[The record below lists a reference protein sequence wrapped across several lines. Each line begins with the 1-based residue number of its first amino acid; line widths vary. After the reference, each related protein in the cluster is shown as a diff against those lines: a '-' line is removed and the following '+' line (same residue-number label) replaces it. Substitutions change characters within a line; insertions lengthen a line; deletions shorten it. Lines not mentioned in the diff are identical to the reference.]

1 MSPTETTTY
10 ADMRTTLREVYKL
23 PTRTAERLLDTL
35 IAQYDHTGPGVI
47 DRARI
52 PVTVADLILTTV
64 GANLILTSAPDADTT
79 SDAHVPG
86 LVRDAPGDT
95 LDITPSPTIVRGS
108 DDGVLRHRLNSDS
121 ATYR

>member
-47 DRARI
+47 DRACI

-64 GANLILTSAPDADTT
+64 GANLILTSTPDAYTT
-79 SDAHVPG
+79 SDAHLPG
-86 LVRDAPGDT
+86 LVPVILDDTPG
-95 LDITPSPTIVRGS
+95 IIPVAKQS
-108 DDGVLRHRLNSDS
+108 
-121 ATYR
+121 